1 VNGQRCWCLGNGL
14 QGYRNSVSYI
24 CLHREIL
31 LLADMRL
38 ISVSVFFGGGEKK
51 IQSAGFLNFKRSEI
65 LKFKDL
71 DFSVRK
77 I

>member
-1 VNGQRCWCLGNGL
+1 MNGQRYWYLGNGL
-14 QGYRNSVSYI
+14 QGYRKSVSYT

-38 ISVSVFFGGGEKK
+38 ISVSVFFWGGEKK
-51 IQSAGFLNFKRSEI
+51 IQSAGFLNFQRSEI
-65 LKFKDL
+65 LKFKEL
-71 DFSVRK
+71 GFSARK